1 MLSLRVANFGLRV
14 RPFVKALRSEQ
25 QSFPSRSFSRSCPIL
40 TSDPAAATTPPVAEP
55 KKKLSMAM
63 KFYLE
68 KKREHDSFI
77 AQERSEFE
85 MGKKHLANMMGM
97 EVEAMTQED
106 IDKAIEYLFPSG
118 LYLKDS
124 RPMMKPPEEVRHW
137 FFKCHK
143 NFHCCWQTS
152 FQQRIVKK

>member
-1 MLSLRVANFGLRV
+1 MASDVTV
-14 RPFVKALRSEQ
+14 
-25 QSFPSRSFSRSCPIL
+25 
-40 TSDPAAATTPPVAEP
+40 TSPAPTTVVTSEP

-85 MGKKHLANMMGM
+85 LGKKHLANMMGM

-106 IDKAIEYLFPSG
+106 IDKAIDYLFPSG
-118 LYLKDS
+118 LFHPEA
-124 RPMMKPPEEVRHW
+124 RPVMKPPEDVSITFS
-137 FFKCHK
+137 FFKYLNK
-143 NFHCCWQTS
+143 FDFNNSIQAFELL
-152 FQQRIVKK
+152 